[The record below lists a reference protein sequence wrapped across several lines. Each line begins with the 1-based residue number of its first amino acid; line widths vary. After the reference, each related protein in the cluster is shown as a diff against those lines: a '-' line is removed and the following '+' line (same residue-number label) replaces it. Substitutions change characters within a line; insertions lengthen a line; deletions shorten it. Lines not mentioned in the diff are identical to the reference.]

1 MSINEKIAE
10 RKLYTGY
17 DENTYYRQEL
27 FDFLVDNYN
36 DPDVLFKIKIMG
48 YYAKRYKW
56 TDAQAE
62 QFIADNLEDSRGY
75 TVNGEWYA
83 YDWGVGENNVTRDKM
98 HEPNL
103 DHVLPRERGGADTP
117 DNMRIRSRRLNE
129 NKGNTNTDQERWAT
143 VIDMMADFDSEEER
157 KNLVSMLQEMY
168 S

>member
-1 MSINEKIAE
+1 MSINDQITS
-10 RKLYTGY
+10 RKPYTGF

-27 FDFLVDNYN
+27 FDYVVDNFT

-56 TDAQAE
+56 TDEQAE
-62 QFIADNLEDSRGY
+62 KFIADNLEDSRGY

-103 DHVLPRERGGADTP
+103 DHILPRERGGADTP

-143 VIDMMADFDSEEER
+143 VIDMMADFDSEDER
-157 KNLVSMLQEMY
+157 KKLVEFLQENY
-168 S
+168 K

>member
-1 MSINEKIAE
+1 MDVNTQIANRRFFTGFCE
-10 RKLYTGY
+10 R
-17 DENTYYRQEL
+17 TYYTQEL
-27 FDFLVDNYN
+27 YDSWVDNYD
-36 DPDVLFKIKIMG
+36 DPDILFKIKIKGKYQKM
-48 YYAKRYKW
+48 YKW
-56 TDAQAE
+56 TEAQAE

-83 YDWGVGENNVTRDKM
+83 YDWGVGENKVTRDKM

-143 VIDMMADFDSEEER
+143 VIDMIADFDSEEER
-157 KNLVSMLQEMY
+157 RNLLSMLQELY